1 MDANRVNIP
10 AVCRIPGKGTAFLV
24 SQGILM
30 TTLSVIGSKQ
40 EASRLKAVFFENS
53 KQPAVTV
60 DLKPYTF
67 FFSSAFPDYLDYCI
81 VACDTKN
88 IFNVKPVKLP
98 LVLPEIIDVEE
109 GDTCLIVQHPLP
121 LDATVA
127 ADGSTRVIDQGPV
140 PPEEV
145 KVFAQVQRKR
155 ADILHFKTSTQ
166 HNNAGSP
173 VFNEKGQLVGL
184 HSQMVRECEGSVSRA
199 IHIGSIV
206 RHLFA
211 NSMLGKIAGNPTF
224 DQVWKSWF
232 VPGDAT
238 SAIKIIQNFPYE
250 EIRQRA
256 IIELCSL
263 TQERSQVGSF
273 VKCGGTKVLLDNL
286 QLFRN
291 EEDLVKAGLR
301 ALWNVSFGDEDN
313 TQEII
318 SNEGVPLVVSL
329 MEKFHRSEDVS
340 EYGNVLLY
348 NVTLKV
354 VPENTTADVISIVV
368 KAMQQFRK
376 KEVVLKFGYGALSN
390 ICRNEVQK
398 VPVAI
403 REGAVDIL
411 LEGMEAFPGNE
422 YLNEHAVSFVRHSS
436 KHEEFLVH
444 PRIRDVIQRVISAM
458 QKFGGNKTIVK
469 HGNHAL
475 WNLGTH
481 PANRMSIRDA
491 GGLQVL
497 ADTMDVLADDVY
509 AASWR

>member
-1 MDANRVNIP
+1 M
-10 AVCRIPGKGTAFLV
+10 
-24 SQGILM
+24 
-30 TTLSVIGSKQ
+30 
-40 EASRLKAVFFENS
+40 RL
-53 KQPAVTV
+53 
-60 DLKPYTF
+60 
-67 FFSSAFPDYLDYCI
+67 
-81 VACDTKN
+81 
-88 IFNVKPVKLP
+88 
-98 LVLPEIIDVEE
+98 
-109 GDTCLIVQHPLP
+109 
-121 LDATVA
+121 
-127 ADGSTRVIDQGPV
+127 
-140 PPEEV
+140 
-145 KVFAQVQRKR
+145 
-155 ADILHFKTSTQ
+155 
-166 HNNAGSP
+166 
-173 VFNEKGQLVGL
+173 
-184 HSQMVRECEGSVSRA
+184 
-199 IHIGSIV
+199 
-206 RHLFA
+206 RHHA
-211 NSMLGKIAGNPTF
+211 PKGNPTF